1 MEESKFKLIIAGCRN
16 INDYDFVESC
26 VHDFIDRHPEIL
38 RRFEIVSGCANGI
51 DKCGEEYAKRNGLSV
66 KRFPANWK
74 KYNKAAGP
82 MRNREMAQYADGCIC
97 IWDGY
102 SRGTA
107 NMIQAARQE
116 GLLLDVFIYPKQK
129 EENHE

>member
-1 MEESKFKLIIAGCRN
+1 MFKLIVAGCRD
-16 INDYDFVESC
+16 IEDYEFVKERI
-26 VHDFIDRHPEIL
+26 HNYLDLHPEVNVT
-38 RRFEIVSGCANGI
+38 EIVSGTARGV
-51 DKCGEEYAKRNGLSV
+51 DTCGEKYAAENNLKVTKFS
-66 KRFPANWK
+66 ANWK

-129 EENHE
+129 EEDHV